1 MAEDSDTFEYGSNLM
16 IWIWRISVVLVVVIY
31 IYVFTIG
38 YLSKNM
44 DISDLELNSFKN
56 RILFSPNCLAYKDQT
71 VHPGIIDFLKF
82 DGDRLSRCFQKN
94 NFNFQLK
101 LLDLDGEEIKSVQSS
116 PQKVELAPLCSSL
129 SNIKCSQ
136 TKEYILIQ
144 DSNGGMPAVLDIVVI
159 KNV

>member
-16 IWIWRISVVLVVVIY
+16 IWIWRISIVLVVVIY

-38 YLSKNM
+38 YLSKNI
-44 DISDLELNSFKN
+44 DISELELNSFKN

-94 NFNFQLK
+94 NFR
-101 LLDLDGEEIKSVQSS
+101 GI
-116 PQKVELAPLCSSL
+116 
-129 SNIKCSQ
+129 
-136 TKEYILIQ
+136 
-144 DSNGGMPAVLDIVVI
+144 
-159 KNV
+159 